1 MVDGPIIRLE
11 TPPRTTGNAQADLP
25 ILIDWFWKAYLIISD
40 AVDYINNQVDPTV
53 SAVANLPDPNG
64 TTLAEAQQ
72 TANDAFSLATN
83 NKSRLDGFISGTFD
97 IADTDV
103 GVELTFATEQ
113 EDADYRVWVQ
123 AVSNDD
129 SGGAIPDGAYI
140 VKEKTYATD
149 KFTVIMAS
157 SPGSGNTITFE
168 WQLIRN
174 S

>member
-1 MVDGPIIRLE
+1 MADGPIIRLE

-40 AVDYINNQVDPTV
+40 AVDYINAQVAPTV
-53 SAVANLPDPNG
+53 TAVANLPDPNG
-64 TTLAEAQQ
+64 TTLAQAQQ
-72 TANDAFSLATN
+72 TANDAFALATD
-83 NKSRLDGFISGTFD
+83 NKGRLDGFISGEFD

-103 GVELTFATEQ
+103 GIELTFTSAQ
-113 EDADYRVWVQ
+113 EDTDYRVWIQ
-123 AVSNDD
+123 AVDTVN
-129 SGGAIPDGAYI
+129 GGAAIPNGAYI

-157 SPGSGNTITFE
+157 SPGTGNTITFE